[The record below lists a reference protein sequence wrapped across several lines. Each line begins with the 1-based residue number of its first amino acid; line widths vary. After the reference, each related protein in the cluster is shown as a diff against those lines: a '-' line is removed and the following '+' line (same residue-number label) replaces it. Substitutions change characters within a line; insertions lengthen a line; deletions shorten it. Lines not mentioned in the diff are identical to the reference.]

1 MIEQLAALAS
11 GASPDHRRAL
21 LHAVTDLFLFDEDP
35 SEAVRE
41 DYARIADHSL
51 DGLQAEDRAAYAERV
66 AASPALPR
74 AVATRLAGDA
84 DAGVARLVLK
94 LSPVLTD
101 AVLASIAVTHSQAH
115 LVAIA
120 ERATLSESVT
130 EVLVERG
137 DARVLRTVSGNEGAA
152 FSDTGISRLLER
164 GGGDAQIGANLQKRA
179 ERLPPDQ
186 AERVLRITQAAV
198 QGTAAASQPLARQA
212 RERRLEVRLLLADL
226 REGRTTIDEVL
237 RILAGQDR
245 AFDLA
250 QALGSVADINSAQV
264 LRALL
269 QHDVTGI
276 AVACRAAGATQAGFD
291 GILTL
296 RAQRLGLPAQRIQTE
311 RAAYASVTPDIS
323 ERAMRFLKVRSR
335 I

>member
-1 MIEQLAALAS
+1 MIEQLAALAC

-21 LHAVTDLFLFDEDP
+21 LHAVTDLFLVDADP
-35 SEAVRE
+35 SEAVKE
-41 DYARIADHSL
+41 DYSRIAHHSL
-51 DGLQAEDRAAYAERV
+51 EALEAGDRIDYAERV
-66 AASPALPR
+66 AASPTLPR
-74 AVATRLAGDA
+74 TVATRLAGD
-84 DAGVARLVLK
+84 DDVGVARLVLK

-101 AVLASIAVTHSQAH
+101 ADLASIAVSHSQAH

-120 ERATLSESVT
+120 ERATLSETVT

-164 GGGDAQIGANLQKRA
+164 GGSDEQISANLQRRA

-186 AERVLRITQAAV
+186 AERILRITQAAAQASV
-198 QGTAAASQPLARQA
+198 ATAQPLARQA
-212 RERRLEVRLLLADL
+212 RARRLEVRLLLADL

-237 RILAGQDR
+237 LTLAEQDR

-250 QALGSVADINSAQV
+250 QALGSVADIPSAQV

-276 AVACRAAGATQAGFD
+276 AVACRAAGATQAGFAA
-291 GILTL
+291 ILTL
-296 RAQRLGLPAQRIQTE
+296 RARRLGLSAGRILTE
-311 RAAYASVTPDIS
+311 RVAYASVTPEIS
-323 ERAMRFLKVRSR
+323 ERAMRFLKVRSKL
-335 I
+335 